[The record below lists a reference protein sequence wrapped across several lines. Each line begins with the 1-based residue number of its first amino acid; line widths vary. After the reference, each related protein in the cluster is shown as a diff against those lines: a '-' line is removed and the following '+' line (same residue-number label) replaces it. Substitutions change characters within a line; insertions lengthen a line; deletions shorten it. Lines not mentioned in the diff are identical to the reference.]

1 MRSLAAEPL
10 LGLDG
15 GGKTP
20 MHQFQCA
27 GAGFLFA
34 LENFTQ
40 EL

>member
-1 MRSLAAEPL
+1 MRSFAAKPL

-20 MHQFQCA
+20 MHHFPRA
-27 GAGFLFA
+27 GAGFFFA

-40 EL
+40 QL

>member
-15 GGKTP
+15 DSKTP
-20 MHQFQCA
+20 MHHFPCA
-27 GAGFLFA
+27 GAGFFHA

-40 EL
+40 